1 MQFRSEDAPDGITA
15 ITHRRRIKAFLAVLL
30 LVPALAAAAPDDL
43 LRPHRGAVTYVDF
56 WASWCTPCA
65 QSFPWLNAMQAK
77 YGPRG
82 LRVVGVGVDADT
94 TKGER
99 FLQRHPAQFAIVAD
113 PKGVLAEHF
122 GVQGMPYSLLLD
134 ASGKV
139 LHRHIGYR
147 ADEAAEYEQAIQAA
161 LTAQGATP

>member
-1 MQFRSEDAPDGITA
+1 MA
-15 ITHRRRIKAFLAVLL
+15 ITPRRRFKTFLAAVLL
-30 LVPALAAAAPDDL
+30 LPTLAVAAPDDL

-82 LRVVGVGVDADT
+82 LRVVGVGVDTDASKHD
-94 TKGER
+94 R
-99 FLQRHPAQFAIVAD
+99 FLQRHPAQFAIVRD
-113 PKGVLAEHF
+113 PQGAVAEHY

-134 ASGKV
+134 ANGKV
-139 LHRHIGYR
+139 LHRHVGYR
-147 ADEAAEYEQAIQAA
+147 VDEANEYEQAIAAA
-161 LTAQGATP
+161 LAAQGATP